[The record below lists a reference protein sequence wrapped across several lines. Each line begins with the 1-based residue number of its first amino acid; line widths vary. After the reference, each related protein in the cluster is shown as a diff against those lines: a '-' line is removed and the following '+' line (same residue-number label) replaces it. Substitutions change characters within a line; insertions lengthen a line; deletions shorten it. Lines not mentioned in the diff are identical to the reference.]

1 VTDQAQV
8 LREMAQANRAA
19 ARRARVIA
27 VTSGKGG
34 VGKTNLAVNLGVAMA
49 SQGQRV
55 GLLDA
60 DLGLANVDLILGID
74 PPHTLSEVVYGERE
88 LADVIVTGPGGLKVL
103 AGGSGVYE
111 LANVSHWRLER
122 FLRALETLDS
132 LLDVLIL
139 DTGAGISRQ
148 VMAFNLAS
156 QEVVVVTTPE
166 PTALAD
172 AYSVIKL
179 VASRSAHVRVW
190 VAVNMAPSVH
200 EGEAVY
206 QRLAAVCRRF
216 LPVVPEYLGSLPR
229 DEAVVR
235 AVQRQEPFV
244 LAFPGAPASRAVLA
258 LAAKLL
264 GRPQPAGGGVATLLQ
279 RVLRFMR

>member
-1 VTDQAQV
+1 MTDQAQV
-8 LREMAQANRAA
+8 LREMAQASRAA

-49 SQGQRV
+49 RQGQRV

-60 DLGLANVDLILGID
+60 DLGLANVDLVLGID
-74 PPHTLSEVVYGERE
+74 PPHTLTEVVYGERT
-88 LADVIVTGPGGLKVL
+88 LADVIVPGPGGLKVL

-111 LANVSHWRLER
+111 LANLSQWRLER
-122 FLRALETLDS
+122 FLRALETLDA
-132 LLDVLIL
+132 LLDVLLL
-139 DTGAGISRQ
+139 DTGAGIGRQ

-156 QEVVVVTTPE
+156 QEIVVVTTPE

-179 VASRSAHVRVW
+179 VASRAAHARLW
-190 VAVNMAPSVH
+190 VAVNMAPSPQ
-200 EGEAVY
+200 EGEAVF
-206 QRLAAVCRRF
+206 QRLATVCRRF

-244 LAFPGAPASRAVLA
+244 LAYPGAPASRAVLA

-264 GRPQPAGGGVATLLQ
+264 GRPQPGTGGVATMLQ
-279 RVLRFMR
+279 RMVRFMR